1 MSHFLLF
8 LPTLLTN
15 PASEEKYPRM
25 INGYL
30 RISLDL
36 IIFMGCINSKI
47 LNNFL
52 LLQKGM
58 HIQA

>member
-8 LPTLLTN
+8 QPTLLTN

-36 IIFMGCINSKI
+36 IIFGLHK
-47 LNNFL
+47 L
-52 LLQKGM
+52 
-58 HIQA
+58 